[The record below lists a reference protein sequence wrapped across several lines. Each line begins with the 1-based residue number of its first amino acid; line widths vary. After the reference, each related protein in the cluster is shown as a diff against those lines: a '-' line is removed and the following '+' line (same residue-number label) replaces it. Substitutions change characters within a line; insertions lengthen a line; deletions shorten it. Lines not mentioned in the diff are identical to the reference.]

1 MAFDGGRTRKQI
13 NQSCSEGQRQWAV
26 GLQHWGE
33 LWGPSLLLF
42 LRFYY
47 KAPPHLYPKS
57 AESDAIVCFFFF
69 NENALLFI
77 LHENLQ
83 LCAPW
88 DPDSVGKEH
97 GVYSLSLNPQ
107 T

>member
-1 MAFDGGRTRKQI
+1 MKARG
-13 NQSCSEGQRQWAV
+13 SGQ
-26 GLQHWGE
+26 
-33 LWGPSLLLF
+33 WGPNIGVNCGARSLLLV

-57 AESDAIVCFFFF
+57 AESDAVVFFFF
-69 NENALLFI
+69 NENALQFI

>member
-1 MAFDGGRTRKQI
+1 MSLDLTTKRLPTCTRKVLSQM
-13 NQSCSEGQRQWAV
+13 QV
-26 GLQHWGE
+26 
-33 LWGPSLLLF
+33 
-42 LRFYY
+42 
-47 KAPPHLYPKS
+47 
-57 AESDAIVCFFFF
+57 FFVVVVF
-69 NENALLFI
+69 NENALQFI

>member
-1 MAFDGGRTRKQI
+1 M
-13 NQSCSEGQRQWAV
+13 
-26 GLQHWGE
+26 
-33 LWGPSLLLF
+33 GPGASSSSLDFTTKRLPTYTQKVLSQMQLF
-42 LRFYY
+42 
-47 KAPPHLYPKS
+47 
-57 AESDAIVCFFFF
+57 FFFF
-69 NENALLFI
+69 NENALQFI

>member
-1 MAFDGGRTRKQI
+1 MKARG
-13 NQSCSEGQRQWAV
+13 SGQ
-26 GLQHWGE
+26 
-33 LWGPSLLLF
+33 WGPNIGVNRGARSLLF
-42 LRFYY
+42 VLRSYY

-57 AESDAIVCFFFF
+57 AESDAGFFLLLLFF
-69 NENALLFI
+69 NEHALQFI